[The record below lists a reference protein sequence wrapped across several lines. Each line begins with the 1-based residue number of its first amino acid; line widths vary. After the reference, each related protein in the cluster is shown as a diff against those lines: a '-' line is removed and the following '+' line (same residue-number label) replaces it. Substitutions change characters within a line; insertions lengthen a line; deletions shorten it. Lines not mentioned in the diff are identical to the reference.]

1 MNGDNNIGG
10 PDHEGPAR
18 TGPESGWTEH
28 TPSATGDIDISVAYA
43 NPQTDELMAFYAAW
57 ADSYD
62 ADLIDAYGY
71 MAPADA
77 VTALIAPD
85 LPGGAL
91 AKGRG
96 SSMPGAAPVRPAPL
110 LLAAG

>member
-1 MNGDNNIGG
+1 MSRKNDTGSPDRGS
-10 PDHEGPAR
+10 PDHSDGP
-18 TGPESGWTEH
+18 GWTEH
-28 TPSATGDIDISVAYA
+28 TPRATADINISVAYA